1 MNGKP
6 VENSGTRGTSLR
18 DFVAV
23 LFRRKWIILSVFAI
37 TATVTAVSVLSRPT
51 VWESTGKLL
60 VKRGLKD
67 SIYQPYERTLSWVED
82 LASEVE
88 TARSTAVVNEAQK
101 TLDAKRR
108 AEGRPRY
115 VIDPARVEA
124 AVQGESNVIGISY
137 RDLAPA
143 VCVEVTDVVLQT
155 YMAYRKQ
162 AYALPYP
169 EHFFEAESTRTH
181 DQLLALQEERRQLL
195 NRAGLTDGNM
205 DLNQMLTVNTGS
217 RMALNDLERETA
229 LLREEYEQWRAFQ
242 ANPLGNV
249 SAPSGSSKENTIS
262 DIKRELILTQMRYT
276 ELSKIYQPDVPQVA
290 TAKAKVDELS
300 NMLGEE
306 VKNRVRSA
314 QMELRAKEAQLA
326 MARSMSN
333 QASARV
339 AAFPDQDA
347 KLSDLD
353 RRLSA
358 LKESYSDLIK
368 RAQEA
373 RIQQATA
380 PSWTV
385 LLLSPAG
392 QAYPKNTKDY
402 VRIALA
408 PIFSLIVGLG
418 LAFFIDSMDT
428 SVKNPR
434 EAENVLDLPVLA
446 TLREQRK
453 R

>member
-1 MNGKP
+1 MNGKST
-6 VENSGTRGTSLR
+6 ETAGARGTSLR

-88 TARSTAVVNEAQK
+88 TARSTAVVMAAQEA
-101 TLDAKRR
+101 LDAKRKR
-108 AEGRPRY
+108 EGRPRY
-115 VIDPARVEA
+115 VIEPTRVEA

-137 RDLAPA
+137 RDLRPA
-143 VCVEVTDVVLQT
+143 VCVEVTDIMIQS
-155 YMAYRKQ
+155 YINYRRQ

-169 EHFFEAESTRTH
+169 ELFFQAESTRTH
-181 DQLLALQEERRQLL
+181 DQLLALQEDRRQLL

-205 DLNQMLTVNTGS
+205 DLNQMLMVNTGS
-217 RMALNDLERETA
+217 RIALSDLERETA
-229 LLREEYEQWRAFQ
+229 LLRSEYEQWRAFQ
-242 ANPLGNV
+242 ADPLGSTN
-249 SAPSGSSKENTIS
+249 APSGTNKENTIA
-262 DIKRELILTQMRYT
+262 DIKRQLIVSQMRYT
-276 ELSKIYQPDVPQVA
+276 ELSKIYQPEVPQVGA
-290 TAKAKVDELS
+290 AKAKIDELHT
-300 NMLGEE
+300 MLDEE
-306 VKNRVRSA
+306 VKSRVRGA
-314 QMELRAKEAQLA
+314 EMELKAKEAQLA
-326 MARSMSN
+326 AARANWGAS
-333 QASARV
+333 SARV
-339 AAFPDQDA
+339 AAFPDADA

-353 RRLSA
+353 RRIGA
-358 LKESYSDLIK
+358 LRESYGDLIK

-380 PSWTV
+380 PAWTV

-392 QAYPKNTKDY
+392 QPYAKNTKDY
-402 VRIALA
+402 MRIALA
-408 PIFSLIVGLG
+408 PVFSLIVGLG
-418 LAFFIDSMDT
+418 LAFFVDSMDT

-434 EAENVLDLPVLA
+434 EAETVLDLPVLA